1 MKSKTSVKYD
11 ARLIALVHITA
22 FVAAI
27 GLAGCGSSFQAA
39 TQAACASDQ
48 CKSGQPGGGGGG
60 GGGGGNTKAG
70 VYEGTINEGLFAG
83 VQVVSLDLNT
93 KELKLTLPMP
103 LNGYIDGS
111 KIDVMLKDIQGA
123 RLTLEQ
129 LPRGS
134 SALVL
139 RIPLT
144 HVLKGVDFLP
154 PSKLPNGDR
163 LPQVPDGELPALAV
177 QLTQIK
183 DIKATVYL
191 GRTVV
196 GIFVN
201 TPFDPYIGLTLP
213 VTNADRSTTWGYFST
228 IPAKQGVA
236 DGGFFISF
244 ALPADLARAIDDM
257 L

>member
-1 MKSKTSVKYD
+1 
-11 ARLIALVHITA
+11 
-22 FVAAI
+22 VAALA
-27 GLAGCGSSFQAA
+27 LAGCSSSFQPSS
-39 TQAACASDQ
+39 QAACASDQ
-48 CKSGQPGGGGGG
+48 CKSSNPGGDGGTGGGGGG
-60 GGGGGNTKAG
+60 GGTGPAKTIYTGS
-70 VYEGTINEGLFAG
+70 INEGLFAG
-83 VQVVSLDLNT
+83 VQVVSLDLAK
-93 KELKLTLPMP
+93 KELMLTLPMP

-111 KIDVMLKDIQGA
+111 KVDVMLKDIPGA

-177 QLTQIK
+177 QISQIK

-196 GIFVN
+196 GIFIN

-213 VTNADRSTTWGYFST
+213 ITNEDRSTTWGYFST
-228 IPAKQGVA
+228 IPAKQGAA

-244 ALPADLARAIDDM
+244 ALPSDLARAIDDM